1 MSLGERP
8 GHGAAVPAGDE
19 MTFANMREFTSMV
32 PNLLVI
38 PAAAG
43 IEGTRSC
50 TFYGKDGEGNA
61 KTVKERRP
69 PAPIF

>member
-1 MSLGERP
+1 
-8 GHGAAVPAGDE
+8 